1 MERNYMTQIIDEHK
15 NDTNNNNNNHSE
27 ESNGNANHDL
37 KCAQILVSTVTDDL
51 SKANKSDNMP
61 MSVQLN
67 ENDTHCIKMEC
78 EIDVA

>member
-1 MERNYMTQIIDEHK
+1 MDRSYMTQNIDENK
-15 NDTNNNNNNHSE
+15 NDNNNNNSHSE

-51 SKANKSDNMP
+51 SKSNKSDNMP

-67 ENDTHCIKMEC
+67 DNDTHCIKMEC
-78 EIDVA
+78 EIDVS